1 MADLDLKDRKILY
14 ELDFNARQT
23 DSEIAKKVKL
33 SREVVNYRIS
43 RLQKNGIIRNF
54 VTILNHNTL
63 SYLAFR
69 VFFKFR
75 DISEEREE
83 EIVNF
88 LKDKVA
94 WLVRV
99 RGNWSFTAMI
109 FTKNIFELEKFVNEL
124 KKKFQKNLIE
134 IHFSVI
140 TKIYHYRRGY
150 LLNKKQDISKYDVM
164 GEVVKTVNLD
174 NTDLKILDA
183 IQNNARLSSIE
194 IAKKIKIS
202 ERVIR
207 YRLKNLIKNK
217 VILGF
222 RSHLDLNKL
231 GISYYKVHFK
241 LNSYDDATIKKIN
254 SYIHIHPKIV
264 YKTETIGGWDLE
276 VEIQVRSSKEL
287 YEFIDNFTKDFTGLI
302 DNYEIL
308 EYDKEFKLSYLNKI

>member
-1 MADLDLKDRKILY
+1 MDLDLKDRKILY

-33 SREVVNYRIS
+33 SREVVSYRIN
-43 RLQKNGIIRNF
+43 RLQKSGIIRNF
-54 VTILNHNTL
+54 VTILNHNAL
-63 SYLAFR
+63 GYLAFR

-83 EIVNF
+83 KITEF

-99 RGNWSFTAMI
+99 RGNWSFTSMI
-109 FTKNIFELEKFVNEL
+109 FTTNIFELEKFVNEI

-140 TKIYHYRRGY
+140 TRILHYRRGY
-150 LLNKKQDISKYDVM
+150 LLDKKQDTSKYDIM

-174 NTDLKILDA
+174 EIDLKILETTQD
-183 IQNNARLSSIE
+183 NARVSSIE
-194 IAKKIKIS
+194 IANKIKS
-202 ERVIR
+202 NERVIR

-222 RSHLDLNKL
+222 RSLLDLRKL

-241 LNSYDDATIKKIN
+241 LNNYDDETMKKIN
-254 SYIHIHPKIV
+254 SYIHLHPHVI

-276 VEIQVRSSKEL
+276 LEVQVPSSKDL

-308 EYDKEFKLSYLNKI
+308 EYDKEYKLSYLNKI

>member
-1 MADLDLKDRKILY
+1 MMDLDLKDRKILY

-33 SREVVNYRIS
+33 SREVVSYRIS

-54 VTILNHNTL
+54 VTILNHNAL
-63 SYLAFR
+63 GYLAFR

-75 DISEEREE
+75 DISEEREGK
-83 EIVNF
+83 ITGF

-109 FTKNIFELEKFVNEL
+109 FTTNIFELEKFINEF
-124 KKKFQKNLIE
+124 KKEFQKNLIE

-140 TKIYHYRRGY
+140 TRIYHYRRGY
-150 LLNKKQDISKYDVM
+150 LLEKKQDTSKYDIM
-164 GEVVKTVNLD
+164 GEVVKTVDLGD
-174 NTDLKILDA
+174 TDLKILEI

-194 IAKKIKIS
+194 IANKINIS
-202 ERVIR
+202 ERIVR

-222 RSHLDLNKL
+222 RSLLDLGKL

-241 LNSYDDATIKKIN
+241 LNNYDDETIKKIN
-254 SYIHIHPKIV
+254 SYIHFHPHVI

-276 VEIQVRSSKEL
+276 LEVQVPSSKEL

-308 EYDKEFKLSYLNKI
+308 EYDKEYQLSYLNKI